1 MRLLLINVLMLVS
14 IIGAQ
19 AQERWFRPVNV
30 GTAEHKDVV
39 INGDTIRYFKGEWL
53 ETVAKGNGDVIISGD
68 TLPTDPLSLADH
80 NKRTQR
86 LDYAPL
92 GLHFS
97 ANYDTIRVSYN
108 DIAEIRC
115 MVINQTGNAIINR
128 EFIIPGELVIPVA
141 DSLTVLRFA
150 PENRASETVDITKI
164 KAYGVKPVKPEPE
177 PEPEPK
183 KDYSLYIYIGIGV
196 AVLLLGVLAFILF
209 IRHKQKKLDESEPE
223 EVDNT
228 DIVQPINPQQSQ
240 KGNKKHNQQPQKQES
255 IEEKVRRY
263 ESELASLR
271 GSVKSLENEKT
282 NLNNKL
288 ATANTKLSEA
298 EAKVKTIKEE
308 VKKESEA
315 EITKLKTNI
324 EDIKKQ
330 SAEDIKSLKEQFDAD
345 NKRTQERM
353 AELDTTL
360 RNTETELY
368 ATKSDLEMTKGS
380 LVTANNAIND
390 LNERLGKYNTIL
402 SDVPFA
408 KEYATLVGKMV
419 GLANDVRTSA
429 LKMLDLDVE
438 DPYNLMRYITRYE
451 KTVSL
456 IDMPTLMAELKML
469 EKGNMVLVGSTLA
482 TYNKSNS
489 EEELKSSTCQYFFTS
504 YLQKMIDGLV
514 VLNES
519 MAAADRL
526 VEGVTKDN
534 VKVFS
539 DYRPRIQELCSQ
551 LGIVVENVRLFD
563 KVGEKI
569 DLNAQLV
576 DFGFATGDIID
587 MENALVYLE
596 GTHRPE
602 TKVRVKVQE

>member
-1 MRLLLINVLMLVS
+1 M
-14 IIGAQ
+14 
-19 AQERWFRPVNV
+19 NV
-30 GTAEHKDVV
+30 GKQEHKDVV
-39 INGDTIRYFKGEWL
+39 IDGDTIRFFKGERL
-53 ETVAKGNGDVIISGD
+53 ETVAKGSGDVIISGD
-68 TLPTDPLSLADH
+68 TLPTDSLSLA
-80 NKRTQR
+80 NYKERTNS

-92 GLHFS
+92 ELDFS
-97 ANYDTIRVSYN
+97 ADYDTISVSYKGSE
-108 DIAEIRC
+108 EIRC
-115 MVINQTGNAIINR
+115 MVINQVANTIMNR
-128 EFIIPGELVIPVA
+128 EFMIPGKLVIPVA
-141 DSLTVLRFA
+141 DSLSVLRFA

-164 KAYGVKPVKPEPE
+164 MAYGVKPVEPEPE

-183 KDYSLYIYIGIGV
+183 KDYSLYIYTGIGV
-196 AVLLLGVLAFILF
+196 AVLLLGVIAYILI
-209 IRHKQKKLDESEPE
+209 IRYKQKRLNEYEPE
-223 EVDNT
+223 DVDNT
-228 DIVQPINPQQSQ
+228 DPVQPDNTRQSQ
-240 KGNKKHNQQPQKQES
+240 NGNKKPKKQPQKQET
-255 IEEKVRRY
+255 IEEKARRY
-263 ESELASLR
+263 EHELASLR
-271 GSVKSLENEKT
+271 GDVKSLENEKS
-282 NLNNKL
+282 NLSNQL
-288 ATANTKLSEA
+288 AKANTKLSEA

-451 KTVSL
+451 KAVSL

-489 EEELKSSTCQYFFTS
+489 EEDLKSSTCQYFFTS

-514 VLNES
+514 VLNEC
-519 MAAADRL
+519 MAAADRM
-526 VEGVTKDN
+526 VDGVTKDN
-534 VKVFS
+534 VKIFS

-551 LGIVVENVRLFD
+551 LGVVVENVRLFD

-587 MENALVYLE
+587 MENALVYLA
-596 GTHRPE
+596 GSHRPE

>member
-1 MRLLLINVLMLVS
+1 MRLLLINILMLVS

-30 GTAEHKDVV
+30 GTEEHKDVV

-53 ETVAKGNGDVIISGD
+53 ETVAKGKGDVIISGD
-68 TLPTDPLSLADH
+68 TLPTDPLGLANH
-80 NKRTQR
+80 YQRTNS
-86 LDYAPL
+86 LDYVPL

-97 ANYDTIRVSYN
+97 ADYDTIRVSYN
-108 DIAEIRC
+108 DTAEIRC
-115 MVINQTGNAIINR
+115 MVINQAGNAIVNR

-150 PENRASETVDITKI
+150 PENRASETVDITAI
-164 KAYGVKPVKPEPE
+164 EGYGVKPEPE
-177 PEPEPK
+177 PVTPDEPEP
-183 KDYSLYIYIGIGV
+183 DYSIYIYIGIGV
-196 AVLLLGVLAFILF
+196 AVLLWGVLAFILF

-240 KGNKKHNQQPQKQES
+240 KSNKKHNQQPQKQES

-298 EAKVKTIKEE
+298 EAKVKTIKDE
-308 VKKESEA
+308 VKKEAEA

-324 EDIKKQ
+324 DDIKKQ

-345 NKRTQERM
+345 NKRTQERI

-360 RNTETELY
+360 RNTETELST
-368 ATKSDLEMTKGS
+368 TKSDLEMTKNS
-380 LVTANNAIND
+380 LETANNAIDN

-408 KEYATLVGKMV
+408 KEYAALVGKMV
-419 GLANDVRTSA
+419 DVANEVRTSA
-429 LKMLDLDVE
+429 LKMLDLNVE

-456 IDMPTLMAELKML
+456 IDMATLMSELKML

-489 EEELKSSTCQYFFTS
+489 EEDLKSSTCQYFFTS

-519 MAAADRL
+519 MAAANRL

-596 GTHRPE
+596 GSHRPE

>member
-1 MRLLLINVLMLVS
+1 M
-14 IIGAQ
+14 
-19 AQERWFRPVNV
+19 NV
-30 GTAEHKDVV
+30 GIQEHKDVV
-39 INGDTIRYFKGEWL
+39 IEGDTIRFFKGEWL

-68 TLPTDPLSLADH
+68 TLPTDPLSLAYH
-80 NKRTQR
+80 ISRTNNP
-86 LDYAPL
+86 DYAPL
-92 GLHFS
+92 ELDFS
-97 ANYDTIRVSYN
+97 ADYDTISVSYN
-108 DIAEIRC
+108 GTAEMRC
-115 MVINQTGNAIINR
+115 MVINQVADTIMNR
-128 EFIIPGELVIPVA
+128 EFMIPGKLVIPVA
-141 DSLTVLRFA
+141 DSLSILRFA

-164 KAYGVKPVKPEPE
+164 KAYGVKPVEPEPE
-177 PEPEPK
+177 LEPEPK

-196 AVLLLGVLAFILF
+196 AVLLLGVLAYILI
-209 IRHKQKKLDESEPE
+209 IRYKQKRLNEYEPE
-223 EVDNT
+223 DVDN
-228 DIVQPINPQQSQ
+228 PGPE
-240 KGNKKHNQQPQKQES
+240 QPQKQES

-263 ESELASLR
+263 ESELALLR

-282 NLNNKL
+282 NLNNRL

-298 EAKVKTIKEE
+298 EAKVKTIKDE
-308 VKKESEA
+308 VKKEAEA

-324 EDIKKQ
+324 DDIKKQ

-360 RNTETELY
+360 RNTETELST
-368 ATKSDLEMTKGS
+368 TKSNLELTKSS
-380 LVTANNAIND
+380 LETANNAIDN

-429 LKMLDLDVE
+429 LKMLDLGVE

-456 IDMPTLMAELKML
+456 IDMATLMSELKML
-469 EKGNMVLVGSTLA
+469 EKGNMVLVGSALA

-489 EEELKSSTCQYFFTS
+489 EEDLKSSTCQYFFTS

-587 MENALVYLE
+587 MENALVYLA
-596 GTHRPE
+596 GSHRPE